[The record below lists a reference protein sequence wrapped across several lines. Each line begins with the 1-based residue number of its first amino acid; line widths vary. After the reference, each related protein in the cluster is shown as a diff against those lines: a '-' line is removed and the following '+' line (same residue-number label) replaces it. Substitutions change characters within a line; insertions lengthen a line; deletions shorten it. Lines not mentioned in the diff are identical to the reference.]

1 MAFSVEIAPQAFDDL
16 DSIAGFIQ
24 ANSSFAV
31 AERWFNGIV
40 RDIGSL
46 REMPARCPVAPES
59 DELGREVRI
68 LLHGRG
74 RRTYK
79 IYYEIEYATPAQGRV
94 LVFHVR
100 HWAQKPLVDDELQD
114 LIDEMEDEGQ

>member
-16 DSIAGFIQ
+16 DSIAGYIQ

-31 AERWFNGIV
+31 AERWFNDIFA
-40 RDIGSL
+40 DIGSL
-46 REMPARCPVAPES
+46 REMPSRCPVAPES
-59 DELGREVRI
+59 AELGREVRM
-68 LLHGRG
+68 LLHGRR

-79 IYYEIEYATPAQGRV
+79 IYYEIEYATPTHGRV
-94 LVFHVR
+94 MVFHVR
-100 HWAQKPLVDDELQD
+100 HWARKPLVGDELQD